1 MNYHNQNYHNHNQ
14 NYHNYQNIA
23 LCRFIYLWVILFL
36 FNIVSFSPLVLIILI
51 ILLESYS
58 QFFGQKRNM
67 LKGKSFF
74 IDNNANKHIGILM
87 VDVVVLLL
95 ILAKNQNLF
104 IYENT
109 LFFILYNFI
118 LFIMYKTDIVT
129 LHNKHLYADD
139 IKYSNESY
147 IEYSKRIWNSG
158 VIQTILITVILLSFI
173 HYIKKLL

>member
-1 MNYHNQNYHNHNQ
+1 MNYHNQNYHNQ
-14 NYHNYQNIA
+14 KYQNIA

-74 IDNNANKHIGILM
+74 TYNNSNKHIGILM
-87 VDVVVLLL
+87 VDVIVLIL

-104 IYENT
+104 IYENI
-109 LFFILYNFI
+109 LFFILYNFV
-118 LFIMYKTDIVT
+118 LFIVYKTDIVT

-139 IKYSNESY
+139 VKYSNESY

-158 VIQTILITVILLSFI
+158 VIETILITVILLSFI